1 MNRKS
6 LIKKFIL
13 LAMSITL
20 LSLFTACSSQNK
32 DQRIYTLQ
40 EVQNGTV
47 VAVKK
52 VVIKAEPVRP
62 RGNLGVSVGSG
73 GHAGLYGAVDVLTL
87 GSLLGKESGSNGSD
101 NNDAGG
107 FNNSSLI
114 IIGVVLLAAWLA
126 TGFYTVDSAQR
137 GVVFNF
143 GAFKETT
150 RPGLHWH
157 FPYPIETVELVDID
171 RIRTAENRS
180 HMLTKDE
187 NIVDIGVAAQY
198 KIKNPEDYL
207 FNVYLPDYEPNQAI
221 GTLYQVMR
229 SSVREI
235 AGRNTMDSI
244 LKENRESIAPDT
256 KQVMQQVL
264 DSYKSGLE
272 IIKVNVTYAEAPQQ
286 VKDAF
291 DDANR
296 AREDK
301 DKFKNQAETYAKKV
315 VPIAKGKASR
325 LKEAATAYKGRVI
338 ARAEGDASRFDQLR
352 KEYEKAPNVTRKRLY
367 LETME
372 HVFDNTS
379 KIMVDS
385 KSGNNL
391 LYLPLDKLNSG
402 SVSQS
407 TSSSDFTPATAAA
420 VNRVRQSR
428 TTTRTGRDG
437 VRERR

>member
-1 MNRKS
+1 MPWNEPGGGDKDPWGKKKSGGSSKGSGVDNIEDITRKMNEKLGGFFGKKSGSDKNASGPNSTS
-6 LIKKFIL
+6 LI
-13 LAMSITL
+13 
-20 LSLFTACSSQNK
+20 
-32 DQRIYTLQ
+32 
-40 EVQNGTV
+40 V
-47 VAVKK
+47 
-52 VVIKAEPVRP
+52 
-62 RGNLGVSVGSG
+62 
-73 GHAGLYGAVDVLTL
+73 
-87 GSLLGKESGSNGSD
+87 
-101 NNDAGG
+101 
-107 FNNSSLI
+107 
-114 IIGVVLLAAWLA
+114 IGVVLLGAWLA

-157 FPYPIETVELVDID
+157 IPYPVEVVELVDID
-171 RIRTAENRS
+171 RIRTAEDRT

-207 FNVYLPDYEPNQAI
+207 FNVYLPDYEPNQQR
-221 GTLYQVMR
+221 GTLSQVMR

-272 IIKVNVTYAEAPQQ
+272 IVKVNVTYAEAPQQ

-315 VPIAKGKASR
+315 VPIAEGKASR
-325 LKEAATAYKGRVI
+325 LEEAAVAYKSRVI

-352 KEYEKAPNVTRKRLY
+352 TEYEKAPVVTRKRLY

-372 HVFDNTS
+372 NVFENTS

-391 LYLPLDKLNSG
+391 LYLPLDKLNRGLSNNG
-402 SVSQS
+402 TTNNGTSN
-407 TSSSDFTPATAAA
+407 SSSGFDPATAAV
-420 VNRVRQSR
+420 VNRAIRSR
-428 TTTRTGRDG
+428 SGRSSGRDG
-437 VRERR
+437 VREGR

>member
-1 MNRKS
+1 MPWNEPGGSDKDPWG
-6 LIKKFIL
+6 KK
-13 LAMSITL
+13 
-20 LSLFTACSSQNK
+20 K
-32 DQRIYTLQ
+32 
-40 EVQNGTV
+40 
-47 VAVKK
+47 
-52 VVIKAEPVRP
+52 
-62 RGNLGVSVGSG
+62 SG
-73 GHAGLYGAVDVLTL
+73 GSSKGSNNVDNIEDITRKINDKL
-87 GSLLGKESGSNGSD
+87 GSFFGKESGSNGPD
-101 NNDAGG
+101 KKDAGG

-114 IIGVVLLAAWLA
+114 VIGVVLLGAWLA

-157 FPYPIETVELVDID
+157 FPYPVETVELVDID
-171 RIRTAENRS
+171 RVRTAEDRT

-198 KIKNPEDYL
+198 KIKDPEDYL
-207 FNVYLPDYEPNQAI
+207 FNVYLPDYEPNQAR
-221 GTLYQVMR
+221 GTLSQVMR

-315 VPIAKGKASR
+315 VPIAEGKASR
-325 LKEAATAYKGRVI
+325 LEEAATAYKSRVI

-352 KEYEKAPNVTRKRLY
+352 TEYEKAPVVTRKRLY

-372 HVFDNTS
+372 HVFENTS

-391 LYLPLDKLNSG
+391 LYLPLDKLNRG
-402 SVSQS
+402 SANQS
-407 TSSSDFTPATAAA
+407 TNSSEFDPATAAA
-420 VNRVRQSR
+420 VNRVIKNRSTR
-428 TTTRTGRDG
+428 RTGRDG